1 MKFITVPIFYLV
13 LTLFFTHIA
22 SAHGVIGAIAEKKAL
37 LVTAEYDDGEPM
49 SYGAVEIINLEE
61 KLPFQS
67 GRTDR
72 NGRFLFLPDRAGE
85 WQVTISDGMGHQ
97 VIIPAKVNE
106 NMAINMEENQMDENQ
121 KHGLSHGGSLPRYE
135 RILMGISFI
144 FGIFGFLF
152 WWKGR
157 KNKPVV

>member
-1 MKFITVPIFYLV
+1 MKFITLAIFYLA
-13 LTLFFTHIA
+13 LTLFSAHI
-22 SAHGVIGAIAEKKAL
+22 SWAHGVSGVISEKKAL

-49 SYGAVEIINLEE
+49 SYGAVEILNLKE

-85 WQVTISDGMGHQ
+85 WQVTIKDGMGHQ
-97 VIIPAKVNE
+97 VIISTIVNE
-106 NMAINMEENQMDENQ
+106 NMAIGMDEKQN
-121 KHGLSHGGSLPRYE
+121 HGAVHGGSFPRYE
-135 RILMGISFI
+135 RILMGLSFI

-157 KNKPVV
+157 QNKPVV

>member
-1 MKFITVPIFYLV
+1 MKFITIAIFYLV
-13 LTLFFTHIA
+13 LTLFSAHI
-22 SAHGVIGAIAEKKAL
+22 SWAHGVSGVISEKKAL

-49 SYGAVEIINLEE
+49 SYGAVEIFNLKE

-85 WQVTISDGMGHQ
+85 WQVTIKDGMGHQ
-97 VIIPAKVNE
+97 VIISTTVNE
-106 NMAINMEENQMDENQ
+106 NMPIGMDEKKN
-121 KHGLSHGGSLPRYE
+121 HGAVHGGSSRYE
-135 RILMGISFI
+135 RILMGLSFI